1 MSMSAKSVPFLFFS
15 IFAISYSLWLV
26 NSVADP
32 LWTDEVITIALVKST
47 SLKQLFSAVRLGLD
61 ATPPLYTSY
70 GWFMLHNVV
79 PGASP
84 ELLLRITNAGLIV
97 ATIWILYLLVRQF
110 FDRITALMAIG
121 MFVLLE
127 LWDLKSLTLDVR
139 SYAVLIFATTLAI
152 YISLRAVSRP
162 SCGSWLCTV
171 LAYSL
176 LVSSHT
182 FGIIYVVCIMICAII
197 AALAEGDIGLT
208 RNSGLVALPAI
219 VMFAAWLPVLRY
231 QAQLGNWIPRPGF
244 RVLLMSTYLPT
255 DSALLVG
262 APLIVGA
269 LIVLWRRTPGRKRS
283 PLAQWWQLLSRMQ
296 KFVVLL
302 PLSFG
307 ASTFAI
313 WIFSRVIFPV
323 FLLRYFVPNMILHI
337 IWLSCLMDFVISY
350 ITRSTTKCGLVL
362 ALAALTGLIIIEARR
377 WEPDEGGALY
387 WPLDT
392 VTKIPCSDASRNVYL
407 EDPFKDNGWIVALS
421 LNIWFSRLHLLGNE
435 DIFPID
441 KGDLVNHGPNDRIF
455 AFQDHFVSRF
465 AEWLGVHTV
474 MPTEKL
480 LNEKQDFM
488 VLDDQNGP
496 WLNIIRRSHKLD
508 LTLLAKMRGCKLWR
522 VKVLK

>member
-1 MSMSAKSVPFLFFS
+1 MSMSGKSLPSLFFS
-15 IFAISYSLWLV
+15 MFAISYFLWLV

-32 LWTDEVITIALVKST
+32 LWTDEAITIALVKSAT
-47 SLKQLFSAVRLGLD
+47 LAHLFSGVLLGLD

-70 GWFMLHNVV
+70 GWLMLHNVV
-79 PGASP
+79 PGWSP
-84 ELLLRITNAGLIV
+84 ELLLRVTNAGLV
-97 ATIWILYLLVRQF
+97 GATIWILYLLARQF
-110 FDRITALMAIG
+110 FDRITALMTIG

-139 SYAVLIFATTLAI
+139 SYATMVFATTLAI
-152 YISLRAVSRP
+152 YVSLRAVSRP
-162 SCGSWLCTV
+162 SWGSWLCTA

-176 LVSSHT
+176 LVTSHT
-182 FGIIYVVCIMICAII
+182 FGIIYVVCIAICAII
-197 AALAEGDIGLT
+197 AAFAEGDIGLT

-219 VMFAAWLPVLRY
+219 VMFVAWLPVLHY
-231 QAQLGNWIPRPGF
+231 QAQLGDWLPRPGV
-244 RVLLMSTYLPT
+244 RVLLMSTFLPT
-255 DSALLVG
+255 DSALLLMV
-262 APLIVGA
+262 PLIVAA
-269 LIVLWRRTPGRKRS
+269 LIVLWRRTPDREGPMLTR
-283 PLAQWWQLLSRMQ
+283 WWQSLNRMQ
-296 KFVVLL
+296 KFVILL
-302 PLSFG
+302 PLLFG

-323 FLLRYFVPNMILHI
+323 FLVRYFVPNMVLHI
-337 IWLSCLMDFVISY
+337 IWLSCLTDFVFSY
-350 ITRSTTKCGLVL
+350 ITRSTTRCGLVL
-362 ALAALTGLIIIEARR
+362 ALAVLTGLIIIGARR
-377 WEPDEGGALY
+377 LEPDEGGALY

-392 VTKIPCSDASRNVYL
+392 VTKIPCFDASRNVYL
-407 EDPFKDNGWIVALS
+407 EDSFKDAGSIVALS

-441 KGDLVNHGPNDRIF
+441 KGDLMNNGPNDRGF

-496 WLNIIRRSHKLD
+496 WLKIIRRSHKLD
-508 LTLLAKMRGCKLWR
+508 LTLLAKMRGCRLWR